1 MDRAGVAG
9 PVFISVAP
17 RETAAEKMNKFLD
30 INPMVPRERLFVDDS
45 PTFAAYASAG
55 FKNIGED
62 QKTSLA
68 DATKLTAPRLSAGAW
83 WRYLTNVASL
93 SPVPDGLKFGEVPE
107 GVLRCVL
114 NRRVDLHAIDAT
126 PARWRGDAGSS
137 PLDRARTAASSPRN
151 DLVKNC
157 RVHPTHW
164 MISTQV
170 FAPQRIRISQLLVVR
185 FFECGLAFIFVHL
198 EFYIWIIRFKL
209 LEAELDGCCIFIK
222 LCAARRQRVRVV
234 QDV

>member
-1 MDRAGVAG
+1 M
-9 PVFISVAP
+9 FISVAP

-107 GVLRCVL
+107 GVLRCVEIKFTPSTRYL
-114 NRRVDLHAIDAT
+114 LDGVAVPVPHRPT
-126 PARWRGDAGSS
+126 EPARPRHRRGM
-137 PLDRARTAASSPRN
+137 T
-151 DLVKNC
+151 
-157 RVHPTHW
+157 
-164 MISTQV
+164 
-170 FAPQRIRISQLLVVR
+170 
-185 FFECGLAFIFVHL
+185 
-198 EFYIWIIRFKL
+198 
-209 LEAELDGCCIFIK
+209 
-222 LCAARRQRVRVV
+222 
-234 QDV
+234 

>member
-1 MDRAGVAG
+1 LDRAGVAG

-107 GVLRCVL
+107 GVLRCVEI
-114 NRRVDLHAIDAT
+114 NF
-126 PARWRGDAGSS
+126 
-137 PLDRARTAASSPRN
+137 TAA
-151 DLVKNC
+151 
-157 RVHPTHW
+157 PTHW
-164 MISTQV
+164 FIPTQV
-170 FAPQRIRISQLLVVR
+170 LRLGGTFVVDDDTVR
-185 FFECGLAFIFVHL
+185 FAHADKFPGDHPAIADVLRAAGISLVD
-198 EFYIWIIRFKL
+198 
-209 LEAELDGCCIFIK
+209 AEGV
-222 LCAARRQRVRVV
+222 AV
-234 QDV
+234 

>member
-1 MDRAGVAG
+1 M
-9 PVFISVAP
+9 FISVAP

-107 GVLRCVL
+107 GVLRCVEITL
-114 NRRVDLHAIDAT
+114 LTWRCSPAAPTSLVDFHTGATAGRDFCGRR
-126 PARWRGDAGSS
+126 
-137 PLDRARTAASSPRN
+137 
-151 DLVKNC
+151 
-157 RVHPTHW
+157 
-164 MISTQV
+164 
-170 FAPQRIRISQLLVVR
+170 
-185 FFECGLAFIFVHL
+185 
-198 EFYIWIIRFKL
+198 
-209 LEAELDGCCIFIK
+209 
-222 LCAARRQRVRVV
+222 
-234 QDV
+234 

>member
-114 NRRVDLHAIDAT
+114 NRRVDLYAIDAT
-126 PARWRGDAGSS
+126 PARWRGDVGSS
-137 PLDRARTAASSPRN
+137 PLDRTSAATPSPCTR
-151 DLVKNC
+151 
-157 RVHPTHW
+157 HT
-164 MISTQV
+164 
-170 FAPQRIRISQLLVVR
+170 
-185 FFECGLAFIFVHL
+185 G
-198 EFYIWIIRFKL
+198 
-209 LEAELDGCCIFIK
+209 
-222 LCAARRQRVRVV
+222 
-234 QDV
+234 

>member
-1 MDRAGVAG
+1 M
-9 PVFISVAP
+9 FISVAP

-114 NRRVDLHAIDAT
+114 NRRVDLYAIDAT
-126 PARWRGDAGSS
+126 PARWRGDVGSS
-137 PLDRARTAASSPRN
+137 PLDGASATTSSLRN

-164 MISTQV
+164 LISTQRG
-170 FAPQRIRISQLLVVR
+170 ARP
-185 FFECGLAFIFVHL
+185 
-198 EFYIWIIRFKL
+198 
-209 LEAELDGCCIFIK
+209 
-222 LCAARRQRVRVV
+222 AAHREEPVRVV
-234 QDV
+234 CRAALARPRI

>member
-1 MDRAGVAG
+1 M
-9 PVFISVAP
+9 FISVAP

-107 GVLRCVL
+107 GVLRCVEIKFYGGTDTL
-114 NRRVDLHAIDAT
+114 VDSHAGAT
-126 PARWRGDAGSS
+126 AGR
-137 PLDRARTAASSPRN
+137 D
-151 DLVKNC
+151 
-157 RVHPTHW
+157 
-164 MISTQV
+164 
-170 FAPQRIRISQLLVVR
+170 
-185 FFECGLAFIFVHL
+185 
-198 EFYIWIIRFKL
+198 FYGR
-209 LEAELDGCCIFIK
+209 
-222 LCAARRQRVRVV
+222 
-234 QDV
+234 

>member
-1 MDRAGVAG
+1 MRSLDRAGVAG

-107 GVLRCVL
+107 GVLRSVL
-114 NRRVDLHAIDAT
+114 NRGVDLHAIDAM
-126 PARWRGDAGSS
+126 PARWRGDVGSS
-137 PLDRARTAASSPRN
+137 PLDGARTAASSPRN

-157 RVHPTHW
+157 RVHPTH
-164 MISTQV
+164 
-170 FAPQRIRISQLLVVR
+170 
-185 FFECGLAFIFVHL
+185 
-198 EFYIWIIRFKL
+198 
-209 LEAELDGCCIFIK
+209 
-222 LCAARRQRVRVV
+222 
-234 QDV
+234 

>member
-114 NRRVDLHAIDAT
+114 NRRVELHAIDAT
-126 PARWRGDAGSS
+126 PARWRGDVGSS
-137 PLDRARTAASSPRN
+137 PLDGASAATASPM
-151 DLVKNC
+151 
-157 RVHPTHW
+157 HPTHW
-164 MISTQV
+164 LISTQV
-170 FAPQRIRISQLLVVR
+170 LRLGGTFVVDDDTVR
-185 FFECGLAFIFVHL
+185 FAHADKFPGDHPAIADVLRAAGISLVD
-198 EFYIWIIRFKL
+198 
-209 LEAELDGCCIFIK
+209 AEGV
-222 LCAARRQRVRVV
+222 AV
-234 QDV
+234 

>member
-1 MDRAGVAG
+1 MRSLDRAGVAG

-107 GVLRCVL
+107 GVLRCVGIIFTPPRH
-114 NRRVDLHAIDAT
+114 RRDH
-126 PARWRGDAGSS
+126 
-137 PLDRARTAASSPRN
+137 
-151 DLVKNC
+151 
-157 RVHPTHW
+157 
-164 MISTQV
+164 TQV
-170 FAPQRIRISQLLVVR
+170 LRLGGTFVVDDDTVR
-185 FFECGLAFIFVHL
+185 FAHADKFPGDHPAIADVLRAAGISLVD
-198 EFYIWIIRFKL
+198 
-209 LEAELDGCCIFIK
+209 AEGV
-222 LCAARRQRVRVV
+222 AV
-234 QDV
+234 

>member
-1 MDRAGVAG
+1 
-9 PVFISVAP
+9 VFISVAP

-107 GVLRCVL
+107 GVLHCVL
-114 NRRVDLHAIDAT
+114 NRRVELHAIDAT
-126 PARWRGDAGSS
+126 PARWRGDVGSS
-137 PLDRARTAASSPRN
+137 PLDGASAATASPIAPDTLVDFHTGATAGRDFCGRRRHRPLRA
-151 DLVKNC
+151 C
-157 RVHPTHW
+157 
-164 MISTQV
+164 
-170 FAPQRIRISQLLVVR
+170 
-185 FFECGLAFIFVHL
+185 
-198 EFYIWIIRFKL
+198 
-209 LEAELDGCCIFIK
+209 
-222 LCAARRQRVRVV
+222 
-234 QDV
+234 

>member
-1 MDRAGVAG
+1 MRSLDRAGVAG

-107 GVLRCVL
+107 GVLRRVEIKFTPPRH
-114 NRRVDLHAIDAT
+114 RRDL
-126 PARWRGDAGSS
+126 
-137 PLDRARTAASSPRN
+137 
-151 DLVKNC
+151 
-157 RVHPTHW
+157 
-164 MISTQV
+164 TQV
-170 FAPQRIRISQLLVVR
+170 LRLGGTFVVDDDAVR
-185 FFECGLAFIFVHL
+185 FAHADKFPGDHPAIADVLRAAGISLVD
-198 EFYIWIIRFKL
+198 
-209 LEAELDGCCIFIK
+209 AEGV
-222 LCAARRQRVRVV
+222 AV
-234 QDV
+234 

>member
-1 MDRAGVAG
+1 M
-9 PVFISVAP
+9 FISVAP

-83 WRYLTNVASL
+83 RRYLTNVASL

-107 GVLRCVL
+107 GVLRCVEIKFTAAPDAL
-114 NRRVDLHAIDAT
+114 VDFHAGATAGRDFCGRRRHRALRTCGQVPRRPPGHRRRAARGGHLARRRGGRGGLGRVETVRALYDAASIRT
-126 PARWRGDAGSS
+126 WCWS
-137 PLDRARTAASSPRN
+137 PTLRARGGRSSWPKI
-151 DLVKNC
+151 V
-157 RVHPTHW
+157 
-164 MISTQV
+164 SFF
-170 FAPQRIRISQLLVVR
+170 FA
-185 FFECGLAFIFVHL
+185 
-198 EFYIWIIRFKL
+198 
-209 LEAELDGCCIFIK
+209 
-222 LCAARRQRVRVV
+222 
-234 QDV
+234 

>member
-1 MDRAGVAG
+1 MRSLDRAGVAG

-17 RETAAEKMNKFLD
+17 RETASEKMNKFLD

-107 GVLRCVL
+107 GDAFAYIADIACPTLVYGSLAEVNTVLFPGTGIAPMWPHFPKLFEKVGAARKELYVDGVAAGPRAL
-114 NRRVDLHAIDAT
+114 RFRRRSHEVQGR
-126 PARWRGDAGSS
+126 P
-137 PLDRARTAASSPRN
+137 SPRGPLG
-151 DLVKNC
+151 DG
-157 RVHPTHW
+157 
-164 MISTQV
+164 
-170 FAPQRIRISQLLVVR
+170 AQR
-185 FFECGLAFIFVHL
+185 
-198 EFYIWIIRFKL
+198 
-209 LEAELDGCCIFIK
+209 
-222 LCAARRQRVRVV
+222 CAAPAVSARH
-234 QDV
+234 

>member
-30 INPMVPRERLFVDDS
+30 INPMVPRERRFVDDS

-107 GVLRCVL
+107 GVLRCVTAESQNL
-114 NRRVDLHAIDAT
+114 VSWPNPWQVGTTQCEMRPRATIDGDRFSLRAAT
-126 PARWRGDAGSS
+126 FCFVCADGIDESYEGEF
-137 PLDRARTAASSPRN
+137 LDSLVEEGVWVPTRPRT
-151 DLVKNC
+151 L
-157 RVHPTHW
+157 
-164 MISTQV
+164 
-170 FAPQRIRISQLLVVR
+170 
-185 FFECGLAFIFVHL
+185 
-198 EFYIWIIRFKL
+198 
-209 LEAELDGCCIFIK
+209 
-222 LCAARRQRVRVV
+222 
-234 QDV
+234 